1 MRPSFL
7 SSIISGI
14 LILVA
19 IILTIINSNNLTKYE
34 TIMVL
39 FAMAISL
46 GIHGFQHAYE
56 EMYYDFNPLEGKM
69 LPKDMLPK
77 KENN

>member
-1 MRPSFL
+1 
-7 SSIISGI
+7 
-14 LILVA
+14 
-19 IILTIINSNNLTKYE
+19 
-34 TIMVL
+34 MVL